1 MSSSITKKIFKTLK
15 IITITVICLF
25 ILIFTLPY
33 LFPQTVN
40 NKIKQWANGSINGKI
55 EFSGTR
61 LSFFRHFPNLTLT
74 LSDFSLKGSAPFQ
87 NDTLLAAK
95 EVSLDINL
103 STLFRDNLTINKIY
117 FTQALINIQADT
129 AGHVNYNV
137 YKAKPSQTNT
147 KTDTGSVS
155 LGIDQI
161 LIENS
166 RLVYND
172 RSIPMQ
178 FVARGFNYTGKGD
191 LSKDVFD
198 LHTHTEM
205 ASVDFAYGG
214 KQYLQN
220 KKLNADLIT
229 KINTKSLEFLFQ
241 QNNLLINKLPVQFIG
256 RFGFIKNGY
265 DMDLNINSH
274 ESALQDMLTAL
285 PAEYLKMLD
294 KTEVGGI
301 GNVSMRVAGKYIAA
315 DSLAPDLS
323 LNVQVRNGYI
333 KNPHAPEPIRNLY
346 LNFSTKLPG
355 LDPDSLNVNLDS
367 LYMTIGKDHLSAIVK
382 VKGMK
387 QPDIYSR
394 INAEM
399 DVEKW
404 NKAFDVKPVEL
415 RGKYTLHLLAQGK
428 YATAIT
434 HHGKKADTTV
444 TSIPKFNFRSTFSNG
459 FIKYA
464 SLPEAMRNIGFD
476 INASCPDNDYK
487 HTSIEIQNINA
498 NVLNNYIKGY
508 FKASAA
514 PGYPMV
520 SDLKASF
527 NLADVKKFYPLDSMS
542 ISGMLLADVQAKGK
556 YLPAKHIFPVVR
568 ANIGLQNGSIQ
579 TRYYPHPIQNI
590 QVSTNIVN
598 STGSLKGMQIDIK
611 PISFTFEGKPFFFK
625 ADLKDFSN
633 INYNIVS
640 RGTLDIGK
648 IYQVF
653 AVKGYNVNGTIQA
666 DVSLKGSQKDAVA
679 GNYAQ
684 LNNSGTLKVK
694 DVTVTSQLF
703 SLPFQISD
711 GSFSFNQDKMQF
723 DAFKATYGK
732 SVIYLNG
739 SLSNVIDYATRPGAI
754 LKGDFN
760 FGSGGIVAD
769 DFMAFAGT
777 QTTTGTKSTST
788 PAGVIMVPKTVNL
801 NLSADVKKIRY
812 DGLNIKDAKGQLTI
826 ANGNII
832 LKQTGFNIIGTPVSM
847 DGSYTAINP
856 VRAAFSYHINAKDF
870 DVKKAYNQ
878 IRLFHDM
885 ASSAAHA
892 EGLISL
898 DYKLSGRLNSN
909 MMPVYSSLK
918 GGGVLSAQKVKM
930 RGFKLFGS
938 VSKTTNHKIDTGDAS
953 KVNIETTIANNII
966 TIKQTK
972 MRMAGFRLKFG
983 GQVSFDN
990 RLNLDFRL
998 GLPPLGILGIP
1009 MHITGTEDKPKIRL
1023 GHGKKG
1029 DELKEVADTTDVD

>member
-1 MSSSITKKIFKTLK
+1 MSTIRKKIFKTFK
-15 IITITVICLF
+15 IVAITVAGLLILLF
-25 ILIFTLPY
+25 SLPY

-74 LSDFSLKGSAPFQ
+74 LNDFLLKGSAPFQ

-95 EVSLDINL
+95 EVSLGINL
-103 STLFRDNLTINKIY
+103 STLFRDNLTINKVY
-117 FTQALINIQADT
+117 FTQAFINIQTDT
-129 AGHVNYNV
+129 AGHANYNV
-137 YKAKPSQTNT
+137 YRSKPEQ
-147 KTDTGSVS
+147 KTSTPADTGSVS

-172 RSIPMQ
+172 RSIPVQ
-178 FVARGFNYTGKGD
+178 FVARGLNYTGRGD

-205 ASVDFAYGG
+205 ASVDFSYDN
-214 KQYLQN
+214 KQYLLS
-220 KKLNADLIT
+220 KKLHADLIT

-274 ESALQDMLTAL
+274 ESALNDMLTAL
-285 PAEYLKMLD
+285 PAEYLKMLEH
-294 KTEVGGI
+294 TQVGGI
-301 GNVSMRVAGKYIAA
+301 GNISLRVAGKYIAA
-315 DSLAPDLS
+315 DSIAPDLS
-323 LNVQVRNGYI
+323 LNVQIRNGYV
-333 KNPHAPEPIRNLY
+333 KNPHAPQPIRNLY

-367 LYMTIGKDHLSAIVK
+367 LYMNIGKDYLSAIVK

-387 QPDIYSR
+387 QPDIYTR
-394 INAEM
+394 LNADI

-415 RGKYTLHLLAQGK
+415 KGKYSLHLLAQGR
-428 YATAIT
+428 YAASIIRK
-434 HHGKKADTTV
+434 GKKADTTI
-444 TSIPKFNFRSTFSNG
+444 TSIPKFSLKSSFSNG
-459 FIKYA
+459 FFKYA
-464 SLPEAMRNIGFD
+464 NLPEAVKNISFD
-476 INASCPDNDYK
+476 INAACPDNNYQ
-487 HTSIEIQNINA
+487 HATFEIQNIKA
-498 NVLNNYIKGY
+498 NVINNYLKGY

-527 NLADVKKFYPLDSMS
+527 DLADIKKFYPLDSMS
-542 ISGMLLADVQAKGK
+542 VAGMLLADVQTKGK
-556 YLPAKHIFPVVR
+556 YIAAKHVFPVVK
-568 ANIGLQNGSIQ
+568 ASIALQNGSIQ
-579 TRYYPHPIQNI
+579 TKYYPHPIQNI
-590 QVSTNIVN
+590 QVSTNITN
-598 STGSLKGMQIDIK
+598 STGSLKGMRVDIK

-633 INYNIVS
+633 VNYHIVS
-640 RGTLDIGK
+640 HGILDIGK

-653 AVKGYNVNGTIQA
+653 AVKGYDVKGTIQA
-666 DVSLKGSQKDAVA
+666 NVSLKGNQQDAVA
-679 GNYAQ
+679 GNYSQ

-694 DVTVTSQLF
+694 NIAITSQLF
-703 SLPFQISD
+703 PLPFFINE
-711 GSFSFNQDKMQF
+711 GSFSFNQDKMLF
-723 DAFKATYGK
+723 DAFKATYGR

-739 SLSNVIDYATRPGAI
+739 SLSNVIDYTVRPGAV
-754 LKGDFN
+754 LKGDLN
-760 FGSGGIVAD
+760 FGSSGIIAD

-777 QTTTGTKSTST
+777 APAGTKTT
-788 PAGVIMVPKTVNL
+788 AATGVIMVPKTVDL
-801 NLSADVKKIRY
+801 NLSADVKKLHY
-812 DGLNIKDAKGQLTI
+812 NGLNIQDLKGQLNVADGRIT
-826 ANGNII
+826 

-856 VRAAFSYHINAKDF
+856 QRAAFDYHINAKDF

-878 IRLFHDM
+878 IKLFHDL

-898 DYKLSGRLNSN
+898 DYKIAGKLNSN

-930 RGFKLFGS
+930 KGYKLFGS
-938 VSKTTNHKIDTGDAS
+938 VSKTTNHKIDTGDAT
-953 KVNIETTIANNII
+953 KVNIETAIANNII

-990 RLNLDFRL
+990 KLNLDFRL
-998 GLPPLGILGIP
+998 GLPPFGIFGIP
-1009 MHITGTEDKPKIRL
+1009 MHITGTQDKPKISL
-1023 GHGKKG
+1023 GHGKKE
-1029 DELKEVADTTDVD
+1029 DELKEEADTDAN

>member
-1 MSSSITKKIFKTLK
+1 MSTSIKKKLFKTVK
-15 IITITVICLF
+15 VIAITIASLF
-25 ILIFTLPY
+25 ILLFTLPY

-55 EFSGTR
+55 EFSSTR

-95 EVSLDINL
+95 EVSLGINL
-103 STLFRDNLTINKIY
+103 TTLFRDNITINKVY
-117 FTQALINIQADT
+117 FTQALINIQTDT
-129 AGHVNYNV
+129 AGHTNYNV
-137 YKAKPSQTNT
+137 YKPKAAKPASP
-147 KTDTGSVS
+147 TDTGSVS
-155 LGIDQI
+155 LGVEQI

-172 RSIPMQ
+172 RSLPMQ
-178 FVARGFNYTGKGD
+178 FVARGFNYVGKGD

-198 LHTHTEM
+198 LYTHTEM
-205 ASVDFAYGG
+205 ASVDFSYGG
-214 KQYLQN
+214 KQYLLS

-256 RFGFIKNGY
+256 RFGFLKNGY
-265 DMDLNINSH
+265 DMDLNFNSH
-274 ESALQDMLTAL
+274 ESALNDMLTAL
-285 PAEYLKMLD
+285 PPEYLKMLD

-301 GNVSMRVAGKYIAA
+301 GNVSLRVAGKYIAA
-315 DSLAPDLS
+315 DSIAPDLS
-323 LNVQVRNGYI
+323 MNVQIRNGYI
-333 KNPHAPEPIRNLY
+333 KNPHAPEPIHNLY

-355 LDPDSLNVNLDS
+355 LDPDSLNINLDS
-367 LYMTIGKDHLSAIVK
+367 LYMKIGSDYLSAIVK
-382 VKGMK
+382 VKGLK

-394 INAEM
+394 INAEL

-415 RGKYTLHLLAQGK
+415 KGKYSLHLLAQGK
-428 YATAIT
+428 YATTIT
-434 HHGKKADTTV
+434 RHGKKADTII
-444 TSIPKFNFRSTFSNG
+444 TSIPKFSVKSSFSNG
-459 FIKYA
+459 YAKYA
-464 SLPEAMRNIGFD
+464 SLPEAVKNISFNL
-476 INASCPDNDYK
+476 NASCLDNDYK
-487 HTSIEIQNINA
+487 HATFEIENINA

-520 SDLKASF
+520 SDIKASF
-527 NLADVKKFYPLDSMS
+527 NLADIKQFYPLDSMAL
-542 ISGMLLADVQAKGK
+542 SGMLLADVQTKGK
-556 YLPAKHIFPVVR
+556 YIAAKHIFPVVK

-579 TRYYPHPIQNI
+579 TKYYPHPIQNI

-598 STGSLKGMQIDIK
+598 STGSLKGMQINIK

-633 INYNIVS
+633 INYNIIS

-666 DVSLKGSQKDAVA
+666 NVSLKGNQKDAMA
-679 GNYAQ
+679 GNYGQ
-684 LNNSGTLKVK
+684 LSNSGTLKVK
-694 DVTVTSQLF
+694 DISVTSQLF
-703 SLPFQISD
+703 PLPFLIND
-711 GSFSFNQDKMQF
+711 GNFSFNQDKMQF

-769 DFMAFAGT
+769 DFMAFAGAMPADS
-777 QTTTGTKSTST
+777 KSTAAT
-788 PAGVIMVPKTVNL
+788 GVIMVPKTVNL
-801 NLSADVKKIRY
+801 NLTADVKKLRY
-812 DGLNIKDAKGQLTI
+812 NGLNIKDAKGQLTI

-847 DGSYTAINP
+847 DGSYTPINP
-856 VRAAFSYHINAKDF
+856 QRAAFSYHINAKDF

-878 IRLFHDM
+878 IKLFHDM

-909 MMPVYSSLK
+909 MMPVYQSLK

-938 VSKTTNHKIDTGDAS
+938 VSKTTSHKIDTGDAS

-990 RLNLDFRL
+990 KLNLDFRL

-1029 DELKEVADTTDVD
+1029 DDLKEEADTTGVN

>member
-1 MSSSITKKIFKTLK
+1 MSTSIKKKLFKTFK
-15 IITITVICLF
+15 VIAITITSLF
-25 ILIFTLPY
+25 VLLFTLPY

-40 NKIKQWANGSINGKI
+40 NKIKQWANGSINGRI

-74 LSDFSLKGSAPFQ
+74 LNDFSLKGSIPFQ

-95 EVSLDINL
+95 EVSLGINL
-103 STLFRDNLTINKIY
+103 TTLFRDNITVNKIY
-117 FTQALINIQADT
+117 FTQALINIQTDT
-129 AGHVNYNV
+129 AGHTNYNV
-137 YKAKPSQTNT
+137 YKAKST
-147 KTDTGSVS
+147 KPASPADTGSVS
-155 LGIDQI
+155 MGIEQI

-166 RLVYND
+166 RVVYND
-172 RSIPMQ
+172 RSLPMQ
-178 FVARGFNYTGKGD
+178 FVANGFNYVGKGD

-205 ASVDFAYGG
+205 ASVDFSYGG

-220 KKLNADLIT
+220 KKLNADLVT

-256 RFGFIKNGY
+256 RFGFIRNGY

-274 ESALQDMLTAL
+274 ESQLNDMITAL
-285 PAEYLKMLD
+285 PPEYLKMLD

-301 GNVSMRVAGKYIAA
+301 GNISLRVAGKYIAA
-315 DSLAPDLS
+315 DSTAPDLS
-323 LNVQVRNGYI
+323 LNVQIRNGYI
-333 KNPHAPEPIRNLY
+333 KNPHAPEPIHNLY

-367 LYMTIGKDHLSAIVK
+367 LYMKIGNDYLSAIVK
-382 VKGMK
+382 VKGLK

-394 INAEM
+394 INAEL

-404 NKAFDVKPVEL
+404 NKAFDVKPIEL
-415 RGKYTLHLLAQGK
+415 KGKYSLHLLAQGK
-428 YATAIT
+428 YTTTIT
-434 HHGKKADTTV
+434 HHGKKADTAI
-444 TSIPKFNFRSTFSNG
+444 TSIPKFSLRSSFSNG
-459 FIKYA
+459 YAKYA
-464 SLPEAMRNIGFD
+464 SLPEAVKNITFNM
-476 INASCPDNDYK
+476 NASCPDNDYK
-487 HTSIEIQNINA
+487 HATFEIENINA
-498 NVLNNYIKGY
+498 NVLNNYIKGH

-514 PGYPMV
+514 PGYPMI
-520 SDLKASF
+520 SDIKASF
-527 NLADVKKFYPLDSMS
+527 NLADIKRFYPLDSMVL
-542 ISGMLLADVQAKGK
+542 SGMLLADVQTKGK
-556 YLPAKHIFPVVR
+556 YIPVKHVFPVVK

-579 TRYYPHPIQNI
+579 TKYYPHPIQNI

-598 STGSLKGMQIDIK
+598 STGSLKGMQINIK

-666 DVSLKGSQKDAVA
+666 NVSLKGSQKDAIA
-679 GNYAQ
+679 GNYGQ
-684 LNNSGTLKVK
+684 LSNSGTLKVK
-694 DVTVTSQLF
+694 DVTVTSQLLP
-703 SLPFQISD
+703 LPFVIND
-711 GSFSFNQDKMQF
+711 GNFSFNQDKMQF

-739 SLSNVIDYATRPGAI
+739 SLSNVIDYATRSGAI

-760 FGSGGIVAD
+760 FGSGSIIAD

-777 QTTTGTKSTST
+777 TPADVKSTT
-788 PAGVIMVPKTVNL
+788 PTGVILVPKTVNL
-801 NLSADVKKIRY
+801 NLSADVKKLRY
-812 DGLNIKDAKGQLTI
+812 NGLNIKDAKGQLTI

-832 LKQTGFNIIGTPVSM
+832 LKQTGFNIIGTPVGM
-847 DGSYTAINP
+847 DGSYTPINSQ
-856 VRAAFSYHINAKDF
+856 RAAFSYHINAKDF

-878 IRLFHDM
+878 IKLFHDM

-892 EGLISL
+892 EGLVSL
-898 DYKLSGRLNSN
+898 DYKLAGRLNSN
-909 MMPVYSSLK
+909 MMPVYQSLK
-918 GGGVLSAQKVKM
+918 GGGILSAQKVKM

-1009 MHITGTEDKPKIRL
+1009 MHISGTEDKPKIRL
-1023 GHGKKG
+1023 GHGKKE
-1029 DELKEVADTTDVD
+1029 DELKEEADTTDAN